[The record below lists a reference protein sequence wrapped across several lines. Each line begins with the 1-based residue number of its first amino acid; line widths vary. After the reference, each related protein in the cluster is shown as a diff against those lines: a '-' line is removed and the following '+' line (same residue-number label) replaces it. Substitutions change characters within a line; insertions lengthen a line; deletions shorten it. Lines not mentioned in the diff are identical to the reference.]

1 MSSVTSSTPPRTP
14 VTPRRS
20 RKQAPASSSSP
31 TALTSRKPL
40 GERRIIL
47 SPQAFQEQHATYFAH
62 LHLHEDDDDAVRR
75 EKLEAERARLE
86 EERRVGRE
94 LRRSLM
100 EKRSEMRSK
109 TPDEGMQPMEG
120 RGWRPLNL
128 VQRRQESG
136 HARSASH
143 QATSTTIRAPPR
155 PASHNVGSSSTRT
168 TSLSLAPAS
177 VPTRRSVSDNS
188 APALQQQLEVVRE
201 REGSV
206 PPEVL
211 LDTDST
217 FSGNESLHSTGNDSI
232 AKSTYSWATEFSGE
246 TEELRQAAHYVRTS
260 FEDGDGDGDAEEV
273 PPSDTPQKVKQR
285 RKRIVAI
292 AHTVRQLEGVGSR
305 DVEDPTLYQTL
316 VKAWHARPGNG
327 PPPPLIQPSAL
338 TDGPPP
344 LFAPPNSAST
354 SGNGGMVALP
364 SPDLPLTHSSTA
376 GIRYGRY
383 SDLAPAA
390 FSNAFRSHFSPPDPE
405 VRTPLFDT
413 STFTAAQYAESSTA
427 PMTRNPSV
435 RYSYASTLHDLAME
449 GGFEQGATLMSEKA
463 WLRSEN
469 QRWSNAFD
477 ARPPSGFFPPGA
489 ERPASIPPPP
499 IFANEARQPHTQPL
513 AQSPERKLRRHKGN
527 VAREAARP
535 VDLSPVHDDA
545 MIAPPPL
552 SQGGWG
558 LGFVSDWWTGRD
570 GGQIEQGQPHEQ
582 ESGQDQGQWQEKEWE
597 KQRMQE
603 QEQEQCQQD
612 FHQGEDG
619 IPAEKETRASRL
631 SGDAEDQD
639 GSVSDPLSLRLASRQ
654 TDSASDA
661 ERPTNPAL
669 AQMSSEP
676 KPEMPTTQEEAT
688 GYPSS
693 NPCLP
698 ANSSIPSTTFCHS
711 PPPPVVSEEPP
722 APDGPAVPPSC
733 HILAISSSPLETA
746 PRLRPRPHTLLP
758 EPARRSLRP
767 DRRSSLPL
775 AQPSS
780 VPIPS
785 TRPRPLDPYLYPYPN
800 SNPAPH
806 PNSPSSLTTRHHD
819 YDPLSCPVS
828 SPDTPGIDTD
838 HSDHYYVPRREISPP
853 STPLSA
859 VFSPVIP
866 NSISSPLGTTTVSPD
881 RVPLTA
887 THLAPTH
894 IAPAKV
900 RPSRATQALF
910 FLGFLMPWCWVF
922 GGWPVYRTR
931 ARQADIEHGLL
942 HAHTPA
948 AALARAHARLQ
959 ARTSPRSGSGMV
971 VSAYWKA
978 WVDHP
983 DPWARRCRVGATM
996 VMPPLILGGV
1006 AALIVLAV
1014 KG

>member
-20 RKQAPASSSSP
+20 RKQLSSSSSSP

-40 GERRIIL
+40 GERRAVL

-62 LHLHEDDDDAVRR
+62 LHEHDDDAVRR
-75 EKLEAERARLE
+75 EKLEAEKARLE

-94 LRRSLM
+94 LRRSVM
-100 EKRSEMRSK
+100 EKRAEMGRSK
-109 TPDEGMQPMEG
+109 TPDEGMQPVIEG
-120 RGWRPLNL
+120 RGWKPLNL
-128 VQRRQESG
+128 VQRRQEPG
-136 HARSASH
+136 HARSVSH

-155 PASHNVGSSSTRT
+155 PASHNARSSSTRT
-168 TSLSLAPAS
+168 MSLSLVPATA
-177 VPTRRSVSDNS
+177 PTRRSVSDNS
-188 APALQQQLEVVRE
+188 TRAQQQQLEVVRE

-211 LDTDST
+211 LDADS
-217 FSGNESLHSTGNDSI
+217 SSSGNDSVTQ
-232 AKSTYSWATEFSGE
+232 STYSWATEFSGE

-260 FEDGDGDGDAEEV
+260 FEEGDGDGETEEV

-305 DVEDPTLYQTL
+305 DVEDPTLYQIL

-327 PPPPLIQPSAL
+327 PPPPPIQHSAL

-354 SGNGGMVALP
+354 SGNDRTVALP
-364 SPDLPLTHSSTA
+364 SPDLPSMHSSTA

-413 STFTAAQYAESSTA
+413 STFAATQYAESSTA
-427 PMTRNPSV
+427 PMTRNHSV

-449 GGFEQGATLMSEKA
+449 GGFQQGAALMSEKA

-489 ERPASIPPPP
+489 DRPASIRPPP
-499 IFANEARQPHTQPL
+499 ICENETRQSHTQPF

-527 VAREAARP
+527 IAREAAQPVGPRP
-535 VDLSPVHDDA
+535 VNDDA

-558 LGFVSDWWTGRD
+558 LGFVSDWWSGRD
-570 GGQIEQGQPHEQ
+570 GGQIENVRPQ
-582 ESGQDQGQWQEKEWE
+582 EHDQGEDPG
-597 KQRMQE
+597 QE
-603 QEQEQCQQD
+603 QEQEQQEQQD

-631 SGDAEDQD
+631 SGAAEDQVV
-639 GSVSDPLSLRLASRQ
+639 SVSDPLSPRLADRQ
-654 TDSASDA
+654 TDSASGA
-661 ERPTNPAL
+661 EKAMTPAL
-669 AQMSSEP
+669 AQMFSEL
-676 KPEMPTTQEEAT
+676 KPEMRATQEEAT

-693 NPCLP
+693 NPYLP
-698 ANSSIPSTTFCHS
+698 ANCSIPLTTFCHS
-711 PPPPVVSEEPP
+711 PPPPVAPEEPP
-722 APDGPAVPPSC
+722 APDGPVVPPFC
-733 HILAISSSPLETA
+733 HTLATSSSPLETA
-746 PRLRPRPHTLLP
+746 PRLHPRPRPHTLLP
-758 EPARRSLRP
+758 APARRSLRP
-767 DRRSSLPL
+767 NRRSSLPPL

-785 TRPRPLDPYLYPYPN
+785 TKPLPLDPYPHLYPYPN
-800 SNPAPH
+800 PNIAPH
-806 PNSPSSLTTRHHD
+806 PNSPSSLTTRRHD

-828 SPDTPGIDTD
+828 SPDTPGIDAD
-838 HSDHYYVPRREISPP
+838 HDHVPRPEISPP
-853 STPLSA
+853 STPLSPI
-859 VFSPVIP
+859 FSPVLP
-866 NSISSPLGTTTVSPD
+866 DSSPLGTTTASPD
-881 RVPLTA
+881 RVPLTS
-887 THLAPTH
+887 TCLAPTH

-942 HAHTPA
+942 RAHTPA
-948 AALARAHARLQ
+948 AALAKAHARLQ
-959 ARTSPRSGSGMV
+959 ARSSSRSGVGV
-971 VSAYWKA
+971 VVAAYWKG

-983 DPWARRCRVGATM
+983 DPWARRCRVGATA
-996 VMPPLILGGV
+996 VMPPLILGGL
-1006 AALIVLAV
+1006 AALIVLAI